1 MEIDT
6 YQMEEF
12 LRIQMQPTGQTPK
25 AQSTVTAPNTFDS
38 ILSEAIA
45 AQDNAKQNA
54 LAGIVPHS
62 AGQSEMISQMLI
74 NGPIADGDA
83 HSDMQLLQTTFD
95 NASGTLDLWDSY
107 AQKLSSS
114 NNGDLRE
121 AYSLLEHIGT
131 QVEQLKSNASNLRT
145 PNFGLNSFINEM
157 DIIAT
162 TEKIKF
168 YRGDYV

>member
-1 MEIDT
+1 MEIAT
-6 YQMEEF
+6 QQMEEF
-12 LRIQMQPTGQTPK
+12 LRIQMQPTGQAPK

-38 ILSEAIA
+38 ILSEALA
-45 AQDNAKQNA
+45 AQDNAQQNA
-54 LAGIVPHS
+54 IAGLLPHG
-62 AGQSEMISQMLI
+62 AGQSQMISQMLM
-74 NGPIADGDA
+74 NGGIADGDG
-83 HSDMQLLQTTFD
+83 SSETQLLQSTFD

-107 AQKLSSS
+107 AKKLSSS

-131 QVEQLKSNASNLRT
+131 QVEQLKSDASNLRT

-157 DIIAT
+157 DIMTT

-168 YRGDYV
+168 NRGDYV